1 MTYDFLIIGSGI
13 TGASIARELS
23 KYNTNTIVLEKENDA
38 ANHATTANSAII
50 HSGYDP
56 DPNSLKAKLNVEGNK
71 LYDTLEEELDI
82 PLFKNGAFMVAHDKE
97 EEGLLERY
105 LQRAIT
111 NGVPGVEILDQ
122 KKAREL
128 EPNLADSVTKVLN
141 LPSTKV
147 TYPWEVALASLE
159 NAIKNGVTF
168 EKNKA
173 VKSIEKHVDYY
184 LVTTEDGSTY
194 QTRYVINAAG
204 AFAEKIAKMVEKK
217 LPYHIRPRKGEY
229 LVLDRRVKGFLQRT
243 LYPTP
248 DEKGKGILLVPQY
261 HGNILIGP
269 NSETQGSL
277 DDVSNSKGGLNVV
290 KEGALKLAK
299 NIPFHQNIRT
309 FAGVRASST
318 HKDFYIKES
327 LDNEGF
333 IHVAGIDSP
342 GLTAAPA
349 IAKYVVETII
359 QPKEKLNVNEEFNP
373 YRRVIKLYDD
383 MTAQEKEQAF
393 NEDSRYGNL
402 VCKCE
407 RITEGDI
414 VRHIHREVKSD
425 SVKAVKK
432 RARAGAGICQGGY
445 CEYQVIKILAR
456 ELGKTPLEV
465 NYFSNHS
472 NILKS
477 ETKVK
482 K

>member
-23 KYNTNTIVLEKENDA
+23 KYNTKTIVLEKENDA
-38 ANHATTANSAII
+38 ANHATSANSAII

-56 DPNSLKAKLNVEGNK
+56 DPNSLKAKLNVEGNR
-71 LYDTLEEELDI
+71 LYDALEKELDI
-82 PLFKNGAFMVAHDKE
+82 PLYKNGAFMVAHDKD

-105 LQRAIT
+105 LERAKT

-122 KKAREL
+122 EKARKL
-128 EPNLADSVTKVLN
+128 EPNLADSITKVLN

-147 TYPWEVALASLE
+147 TYPWEVAIACLE
-159 NAIKNGVTF
+159 NAIDNGVTLKKNQTVNAI
-168 EKNKA
+168 EKNNGIYT
-173 VKSIEKHVDYY
+173 VKTI
-184 LVTTEDGSTY
+184 DGSTY

-204 AFAEKIAKMVEKK
+204 AYAEKIAKLVEKK
-217 LPYHIRPRKGEY
+217 LPYHITPRKGEY
-229 LVLDRRVKGFLQRT
+229 LVLDRRVQGFLQRT

-248 DEKGKGILLVPQY
+248 DEKGKGILMVPQY

-269 NSETQGSL
+269 NSEHQTSL
-277 DDVSNSKGGLNVV
+277 DDVSTTKGGLNVV
-290 KEGALKLAK
+290 KKGAILLAK
-299 NIPFHQNIRT
+299 NIPFHKNIRT

-318 HKDFYIKES
+318 HKDFYIQES
-327 LDNEGF
+327 HENARF

-349 IAKYVVETII
+349 IAKYVLESII
-359 QPKEKLNVNEEFNP
+359 LPKDPLKRNDAFNP
-373 YRRVIKLYDD
+373 YRREIKLYDD
-383 MTAQEKEQAF
+383 MDKTEKDAAF
-393 NEDSRYGNL
+393 SEDNRYGNL

-414 VRHIHREVKSD
+414 VRHIHRAIKGD
-425 SVKAVKK
+425 SVKAIKK
-432 RARAGAGICQGGY
+432 RSRAGAGICQGGY
-445 CEYQVIKILAR
+445 CEHQIIKILAR
-456 ELGKTPLEV
+456 ELGKTPLEI
-465 NYFSNHS
+465 NYFADQSP
-472 NILKS
+472 ILKS